1 LFGLVVT
8 LPPATD
14 RIQEQLSVHL
24 KIMKGMRPVVAVY
37 FLGILLCSSSFAAA
51 PQFYPL
57 ELKHGKLAGTGAE
70 LIRAELPTAQF
81 ILWGEDH
88 GFADSAILLRAL
100 AREVRPLGF
109 KYHVVEVGPLSTRII
124 AETLT
129 RDGVPGLHR
138 LVHDVPLGIPFLSLK
153 DDAGLASDFLG
164 QDDKCV
170 PYLCGIDQEFIGS
183 PLFHLQRLKE
193 IAPNESAR
201 AAAQR
206 LLDEEKDAAAKVAG
220 KFLLVRFH
228 DADFDALARQ
238 FKGEAE
244 AEDIIAQLKES
255 AAIYQLW
262 MSGHNYENNARRA
275 RLLAKNFL
283 AAYAKAAESK
293 VVFKMGIEHVALG
306 TTTVN
311 TVDLGTLV
319 SSIARTTGHTALRI
333 AFIPVGGHNL
343 AFTPKPGNP
352 TKIEKYES
360 KESKEF
366 FSAIKLD
373 AAALAKEAWS
383 VIPLEPI
390 RQSLDN
396 KGIDALKPF
405 SRFLLL
411 GYDYVVTTPDAKAG
425 ESLY

>member
-1 LFGLVVT
+1 
-8 LPPATD
+8 
-14 RIQEQLSVHL
+14 
-24 KIMKGMRPVVAVY
+24 MKCIHPVAAIH
-37 FLGILLCSSSFAAA
+37 FLGILISSSSLAAP

-57 ELKHGKLAGTGAE
+57 ELKDGKLAGGGAD
-70 LIRAELPTAQF
+70 LIRAELPKAQF

-100 AREVRPLGF
+100 TSEARPLGF
-109 KYHVVEVGPLSTRII
+109 KYHVVEVGPLSIRMI
-124 AETLT
+124 AETLA
-129 RDGVPGLHR
+129 RNGLPGLHR

-153 DDAGLASDFLG
+153 DDAELASDFLG
-164 QDDKCV
+164 QDEKRA
-170 PYLCGIDQEFIGS
+170 PYLWGIDQEFIGS
-183 PLFHLQRLKE
+183 TPFHLQRLKE
-193 IAPNESAR
+193 IAQSDTAR

-206 LLDEEKDAAAKVAG
+206 LLEEEKDAAAKAAQD

-228 DADFDALARQ
+228 DKDFDALAEQ

-262 MSGHNYENNARRA
+262 MSGRNYENNARRS

-283 AAYAKAAESK
+283 GAYANAADTQAK

-306 TTTVN
+306 TTPVN
-311 TVDLGTLV
+311 TIDLGTLAT
-319 SSIARTTGHTALRI
+319 SIARTNGRTALRI
-333 AFIPVGGHNL
+333 AFLPAGGHNL
-343 AFTPKPGNP
+343 ALAPKPGNP
-352 TKIEKYES
+352 TMTENYQS

-366 FSAIKLD
+366 FAAIGLD
-373 AAALAKEAWS
+373 ATRLPKATWA

-390 RQSLDN
+390 RQSFDN

-405 SRFLLL
+405 SHFLLL
-411 GYDYVVTTPDAKAG
+411 GYDYVVTTPDAKAAV
-425 ESLY
+425 SLY

>member
-1 LFGLVVT
+1 
-8 LPPATD
+8 
-14 RIQEQLSVHL
+14 
-24 KIMKGMRPVVAVY
+24 MKSLRTVVAIH
-37 FLGILLCSSSFAAA
+37 FLGILLSSSSLAAP

-57 ELKHGKLAGTGAE
+57 ELKDGKLAGAGAD
-70 LIRAELPTAQF
+70 LIRAELPKAQF

-100 AREVRPLGF
+100 AGEARPLGF
-109 KYHVVEVGPLSTRII
+109 KYHVVEVGPLSTRMI
-124 AETLT
+124 AETLA
-129 RDGVPGLHR
+129 RDGLPGLHS

-153 DDAGLASDFLG
+153 DDAELASDFLG
-164 QDDKCV
+164 QDEKRA
-170 PYLCGIDQEFIGS
+170 PYLWGIDQEFIGS
-183 PLFHLQRLKE
+183 APFHLQRLKE
-193 IAPNESAR
+193 IAQNDTAR
-201 AAAQR
+201 AAARR
-206 LLDEEKDAAAKVAG
+206 LVDEERDAGAKAAQD

-228 DADFDALARQ
+228 DKDFDALAQQ

-262 MSGHNYENNARRA
+262 MSGRNYENNARRS

-283 AAYAKAAESK
+283 AAYANVADTQAK

-306 TTTVN
+306 TTPVN
-311 TVDLGTLV
+311 TIDLGTLAT
-319 SSIARTTGHTALRI
+319 SIARTNARTALRI
-333 AFIPVGGHNL
+333 AFLPAGGHNL
-343 AFTPKPGNP
+343 AFAPKPGNP
-352 TKIEKYES
+352 TTTENYQS

-366 FSAIKLD
+366 FAAIGLE
-373 AAALAKEAWS
+373 AARLPKGTWA

-405 SRFLLL
+405 SHFLLL
-411 GYDYVVTTPDAKAG
+411 GYDYVVTTPDAKAAV
-425 ESLY
+425 SLY